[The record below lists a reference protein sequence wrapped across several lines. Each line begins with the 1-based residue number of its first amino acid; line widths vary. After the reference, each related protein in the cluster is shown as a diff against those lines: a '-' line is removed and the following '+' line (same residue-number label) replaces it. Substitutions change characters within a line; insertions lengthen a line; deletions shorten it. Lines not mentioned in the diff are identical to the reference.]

1 MPSTRATLL
10 ELRNRYRR
18 AYTSYLSCVKALSD
32 VALNATRPSQQLID
46 SEARSLEEMNE
57 AREALLRAI
66 FEQIE
71 TGER

>member
-1 MPSTRATLL
+1 
-10 ELRNRYRR
+10 
-18 AYTSYLSCVKALSD
+18 
-32 VALNATRPSQQLID
+32 VALNGTRPSQQLID
-46 SEARSLEEMNE
+46 SEARALKEMNE